1 MVGRLLR
8 AASSRGRL
16 GLLLGVLLLGCVQ
29 GCAINRDSASI
40 APDRDLSS
48 LKRLLVVTS
57 ADDERG
63 TDRAIADVLAKLGFD
78 AAIGKDGA
86 VPGDVDAVVTY
97 RAQWDWDITPY
108 LKELTIF
115 VREPRDNALLARGNS
130 YHTSLTRKSADE
142 MAQEVLARIF
152 RPAKS
157 R

>member
-1 MVGRLLR
+1 MVGRLRR

-48 LKRLLVVTS
+48 LKRLVVVTS
-57 ADDERG
+57 AEDERG
-63 TDRAIADVLAKLGFD
+63 TDRAIADVLSKLGFE
-78 AAIGKDGA
+78 ASIAPQGA
-86 VPGDVDAVVTY
+86 TRSDVDAVVTY
-97 RAQWDWDITPY
+97 RAQWDWDILPY

>member
-1 MVGRLLR
+1 MAGRLLR
-8 AASSRGRL
+8 AASWRGKL
-16 GLLLGVLLLGCVQ
+16 GLLFAVLLSGGLQ
-29 GCAINRDSASI
+29 GCATNRDSASI

-48 LKRLLVVTS
+48 LKKLLVVTS

-63 TDRAIADVLAKLGFD
+63 TDRAIADVLSKLGFEASIAPE
-78 AAIGKDGA
+78 AATRS
-86 VPGDVDAVVTY
+86 DVDAVVTY
-97 RAQWDWDITPY
+97 RAQWDWDILPY

-157 R
+157 P